1 MAVHETRQQVI
12 ETLNALRKCKMSIIN
27 GEAASYTVGSRSVT
41 FLSLK
46 EVNAEIARYEAKLE
60 ILDGSATI
68 RGARTVV
75 PLDT

>member
-1 MAVHETRQQVI
+1 MAVHETRQEVVN
-12 ETLNALRKCKMSIIN
+12 TLNALRQCKLSIIN
-27 GEAASYTVGSRSVT
+27 GEAASYTIGTRSVT

>member
-1 MAVHETRQQVI
+1 MAVHETRQEVVQM
-12 ETLNALRKCKMSIIN
+12 LNALRKCKLSIIN
-27 GEAASYTVGSRSVT
+27 GEAASYTIGTRSVT
-41 FLSLK
+41 FLSLE